1 MQMELYFT
9 RHGKTQW
16 NLERRFQGSNG
27 DSPLLPES
35 YDEIKAFGKKVK
47 YVPFEAIYSSPA
59 KRARDT
65 AEGINKELAQSVEII
80 YTDKLRELGLGELE
94 GQLIDEMYKQ
104 YPENLPNLRNHL
116 DRYDP
121 TPFNGERIE
130 SAITRIETVVADAVV
145 LHEGPILFVGH
156 GAALT
161 AAIQWM
167 IGKELSQLREMGGL
181 YNSSLTILKTG
192 EPKNLL
198 PYELKLWNEIDFL
211 GKETKPEPLL

>member
-1 MQMELYFT
+1 MELYFT

-16 NLERRFQGSNG
+16 NLERRFQGSQG

-35 YDEIKAFGKKVK
+35 YEEIKAFGKKVK
-47 YVPFEAIYSSPA
+47 YVPFKAIYSSTA

-65 AEGINKELAQSVEII
+65 AEGINQELAHPVEIT

-94 GQLIDEMYKQ
+94 GQSIDEMYER

-121 TPFNGERIE
+121 TPFKGEAIE
-130 SAITRIETVVADAVV
+130 CAITRIETVVADAVA
-145 LHEGPILFVGH
+145 LHDGPILFVGH
-156 GAALT
+156 GASLT
-161 AAIQWM
+161 AAIQWLT
-167 IGKELSQLREMGGL
+167 GKKLSQLREMGGL
-181 YNSSLTILKTG
+181 YNSSLTILETG
-192 EPKNLL
+192 EPNNLL
-198 PYELKLWNEIDFL
+198 SYELKVWNEIDFL

>member
-1 MQMELYFT
+1 MELYFT

>member
-1 MQMELYFT
+1 MELYFT

-198 PYELKLWNEIDFL
+198 PYELKVWNEIDFL
-211 GKETKPEPLL
+211 GKETKSEPLL

>member
-1 MQMELYFT
+1 MELYFT

-116 DRYDP
+116 DCYDP

-198 PYELKLWNEIDFL
+198 PYELKVWNEIDFL